1 MAEVQETKTQSTNNA
16 GAVITWIEK
25 LAAIIE
31 KYGLKKIA
39 YAMILLFMAII
50 LGMFAFAPEVFVEK
64 VEKAQEKAHATA
76 VVKRI
81 KAEPEVRSTLTDLRK
96 DAMASRVFILETHNG
111 GTNFA
116 NLPFLYVDLTYAE
129 PSASLSWLE
138 SEYKNVR
145 LSRYPF
151 ATRLFEDSYWMGTV
165 DDLKEFDE
173 ELYLRLSKEGVKY
186 MGTVMIYGQHLPSG
200 VLGIIYTEDDEIPS
214 PSVVKKMLIKYA
226 SPISAL
232 INND

>member
-1 MAEVQETKTQSTNNA
+1 MAEVQETKPQSTNNA

-25 LAAIIE
+25 LAAIID

-39 YAMILLFMAII
+39 YAIILLFMAII

-64 VEKAQEKAHATA
+64 IEKAQEEAHATA

-81 KAEPEVRSTLTDLRK
+81 KSEPEIRSTLTDLRK
-96 DAMASRVFILETHNG
+96 EAASSRVFVLETHNG

-151 ATRLFEDSYWMGTV
+151 ATKLFEDSYWAGSI
-165 DDLKEFDE
+165 DELKDFDE
-173 ELYLRLSKEGVKY
+173 ELYLRLSKEGVRY
-186 MGTVMIYGQHLPSG
+186 MGAIMIYGQHLPSG
-200 VLGIIYTEDDEIPS
+200 TLGIIYTEDDEIPS
-214 PSVVKKMLIKYA
+214 ASAVKKLLIKYA